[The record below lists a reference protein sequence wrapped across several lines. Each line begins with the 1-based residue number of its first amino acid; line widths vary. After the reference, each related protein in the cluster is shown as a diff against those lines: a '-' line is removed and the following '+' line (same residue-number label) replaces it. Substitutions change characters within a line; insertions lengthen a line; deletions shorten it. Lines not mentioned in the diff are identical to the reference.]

1 MTTLPL
7 VAGTKLSRTN
17 PGAAS
22 SCAVVHLCDGD
33 ESPAGSIV
41 IDVHRDDVNNALAEV
56 IVAALGGADVPA
68 ARLRS
73 AQQDVADANDRSQRM
88 ANLLRVAEIRLER
101 TLTGRSCV
109 TGEVWVDVAS
119 DGTAWMHDPIK
130 GAGGFGLR
138 WPSLADLWRA
148 HPELRPVRWAD
159 GRLICAALALPER
172 ATR

>member
-1 MTTLPL
+1 MSALPRA
-7 VAGTKLSRTN
+7 AGTKLSRTN

-33 ESPAGSIV
+33 ESPAGSI
-41 IDVHRDDVNNALAEV
+41 IINVHRDDVNNALAEV

-73 AQQDVADANDRSQRM
+73 AQQDAADANDRARRM
-88 ANLLRVAEIRLER
+88 ADRLRVAENRLER

-109 TGEVWVDVAS
+109 TGEVWVDVAP
-119 DGTAWMHDPIK
+119 DGSAWMHDPVK
-130 GAGGFGLR
+130 GAGGYGLR

-159 GRLICAALALPER
+159 GRLICEALAMASGGAP
-172 ATR
+172 